1 MNNSKVVVR
10 QATVEDEEKLL
21 DFYKRVWPDRY
32 KYKYPER
39 FNWISNQNPELGKFD
54 GLPIWIALID
64 DEIVGHTSAIMVH
77 SIFFSSTIL
86 AGMSIDT
93 IVNIKARGLG
103 IGKKLQNINQ
113 ESHKVFMALS
123 DIAPINFNVKKKIGG
138 TEGPLTNVY
147 CFVNLLNFQ
156 NSIKPL
162 LNRVSILRNVKNNSF
177 LGKIIHKSLAIKFEK
192 RVKTVNNSDLNF
204 IKINK
209 FNFVTDRI
217 WKESRRQYDFCVERY
232 SAYMNWKY
240 CSQPYTEY
248 KKYIITNNEKNIGVL
263 IYRLGTKPE
272 PNVGIIAELYF
283 TNDSKKFLIQS
294 LIFAITEMKKDNV
307 EMIHYASADTKMH
320 KSILS
325 IGFKL
330 IRQQYPII
338 HIKNQTDIV
347 QKINTAHIS
356 RGEQDWDQFPLA
368 NVVSL
373 KNLL

>member
-123 DIAPINFNVKKKIGG
+123 DIAPI
-138 TEGPLTNVY
+138 
-147 CFVNLLNFQ
+147 
-156 NSIKPL
+156 
-162 LNRVSILRNVKNNSF
+162 